1 MSSLITPET
10 PSYSQRL
17 PAGEGY
23 YWVLTPASAE
33 PCMELILIEEGQP
46 CCYDSLGER
55 TVFEPD
61 ESIWFA
67 GPLVKPALPLGF
79 QPRDELQ
86 PHIDDPQS
94 TGSSDQYA
102 DVEAALAAKGIT
114 LVSGHRR
121 LQAMT
126 QMGGSILMVDMES
139 ELLWRLIAGTSGVVL
154 YEASAIEN
162 LMEAPAVVVRSLEP
176 GKAASTHS
184 TLDQRRLDTQAD
196 NDPSL

>member
-1 MSSLITPET
+1 MSKPTAPEAL
-10 PSYSQRL
+10 SYSQT
-17 PAGEGY
+17 PPSEEGY
-23 YWVLTPASAE
+23 YWVLTPSSAE
-33 PCMELILIEEGQP
+33 PCLELILIEEGLP
-46 CCYDSLGER
+46 CCYDSLGDR
-55 TVFEPD
+55 TVFKPD

-79 QPRDELQ
+79 QPKDELHRQ
-86 PHIDDPQS
+86 INDPQS
-94 TGSSDQYA
+94 AGFGELYA

-139 ELLWRLIAGTSGVVL
+139 EQLWRLIAGTSGVVL

-162 LMEAPAVVVRSLEP
+162 LMEAPAIVVRSLEL
-176 GKAASTHS
+176 GKAAPTHS
-184 TLDQRRLDTQAD
+184 TPDQYRLDTQAD